1 MTKMKTLIIAMVL
14 VIAVATGAMAVTTG
28 TATLDLYPRANQIC
42 PSLIPFNSVPLDF
55 TPDPSGAF
63 SAWLELLDADSLKR
77 LDATTQ
83 SEQQYFIEWQPP
95 SGMLAGD
102 GYMAWTQYD
111 DPGSDPVRTF
121 TYDGVDI
128 SDTDLYISLP
138 GLTAGGGGAHW
149 IGITYP
155 VGSIVNY
162 FDIVVTDGAQSFT
175 MLDIY
180 TGENGAPADWINP
193 TFIYLDPTSQS
204 EYGLPDEGPGA
215 DLYGG
220 QAYRVQTLK
229 SNLAL
234 IVPHPI

>member
-1 MTKMKTLIIAMVL
+1 MKTLIIAMVL
-14 VIAVATGAMAVTTG
+14 VIAVAAGAMAVTTG

-42 PSLIPFNSVPLDF
+42 PSLIPFNPIPLDF
-55 TPDPSGAF
+55 STQNPSGTF
-63 SAWLELLDADSLKR
+63 NTWMELLDADWLKR
-77 LDATTQ
+77 LEPTTQ

-95 SGMLAGD
+95 SGMLAGE
-102 GYMAWTQYD
+102 GYIAWTQYD
-111 DPGSDPVRTF
+111 TPGSDVVRSF
-121 TYDGVDI
+121 SYDGVDI

-138 GLTAGGGGAHW
+138 GLASGGGGSHW
-149 IGITYP
+149 IGMTYP
-155 VGSIVNY
+155 KDKIINY
-162 FDIVVTDGAQSFT
+162 FDIVVTDGSQSYT

-180 TGENGAPADWINP
+180 TGENGAPSDWINP

-234 IVPHPI
+234 IIKHPV